1 MEKDYTNPK
10 AFNLSPRPSWDEYF
24 MMAAKLSGTR
34 ATCLQ
39 RKVGTVIVKNR
50 RIVTTGFNGSPP
62 GLPHCT
68 EVGCLIF
75 SDRGTS
81 CQRVLHSEHNA
92 VLQDAGRLEGT
103 TLYTSFLPC
112 LNCMKIIISA
122 RIKEIVYEHENAQK
136 DEYENTKKEF
146 VQQAGI
152 MLRKIPTVD
161 IVQILSKYYSHDT
174 N

>member
-1 MEKDYTNPK
+1 
-10 AFNLSPRPSWDEYF
+10 
-24 MMAAKLSGTR
+24 MAAKLAGTR

-39 RKVGTVIVKNR
+39 RKVGSVVVKNK
-50 RIVTTGFNGSPP
+50 RIIATGFNGSPP
-62 GLPHCT
+62 GIPHCT
-68 EVGCLIF
+68 EAGCLIF
-75 SDRGTS
+75 TDRGTS

-92 VLQDAGRLEGT
+92 ILQNSGSMEGT

-122 RIKEIVYEHENAQK
+122 RIREIIYEQESSQK
-136 DEYENTKKEF
+136 DEYEETKKEF

-152 MLRKIPTVD
+152 MLRKIPEVKILD
-161 IVQILSKYYSHDT
+161 ILSRYYGST